1 MVNLIGCENIT
12 IQNHEISNI
21 CVGIKLLDTYNCL
34 ISGNTLSN
42 NELYGIMLMD
52 SSNNTIIG
60 NTISNNRRGIYLDY
74 SCNVTMRG
82 NTLSSNEE
90 GGIFLLDES
99 GNNIIT
105 NNSFFNDGLWVS
117 YSYHNNVENNT
128 VNGKPLVYL
137 ELDVK
142 T

>member
-1 MVNLIGCENIT
+1 
-12 IQNHEISNI
+12 
-21 CVGIKLLDTYNCL
+21 
-34 ISGNTLSN
+34 
-42 NELYGIMLMD
+42 
-52 SSNNTIIG
+52 
-60 NTISNNRRGIYLDY
+60 
-74 SCNVTMRG
+74 MRG

-137 ELDVK
+137 EETSDKVIDEAGQVILIGCENITIQNHEISNICVGIKLLDTYNCLISGNTLSPTTTPSSV
-142 T
+142 TPSQTTFMA